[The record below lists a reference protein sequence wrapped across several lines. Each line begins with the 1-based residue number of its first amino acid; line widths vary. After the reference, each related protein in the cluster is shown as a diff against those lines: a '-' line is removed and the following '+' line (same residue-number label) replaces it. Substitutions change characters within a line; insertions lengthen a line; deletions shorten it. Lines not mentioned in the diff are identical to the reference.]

1 MHLLQL
7 AVGFHD
13 LASAH
18 RRACNKVAAEH
29 YSYVGLSSAAF
40 DCNSEADSALGQ
52 CHVFRVMDSF
62 KE

>member
-1 MHLLQL
+1 MLQL

-18 RRACNKVAAEH
+18 RRACDMVAAEH

-40 DCNSEADSALGQ
+40 DISSEADIALGQ
-52 CHVFRVMDSF
+52 CHVFRLMEDHN
-62 KE
+62 E